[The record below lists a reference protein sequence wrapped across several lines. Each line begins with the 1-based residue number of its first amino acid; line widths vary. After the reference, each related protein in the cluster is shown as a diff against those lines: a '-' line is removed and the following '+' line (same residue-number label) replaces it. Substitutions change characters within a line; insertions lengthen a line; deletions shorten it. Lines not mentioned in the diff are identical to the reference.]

1 MPDES
6 KTLAYSATEID
17 AAIGAVGSKVD
28 KETGKGLST
37 NDYTDS
43 EKTKLSKFTGID
55 IFTLG
60 TALKSNDDLNSLTE
74 AGKWYATSTAIA
86 ATIVHSP
93 VTTAAFF
100 VINIPSVAGSRY
112 IQILIP
118 NDDSGDWYKRRY
130 VGASTW
136 NNWIK
141 YTGTVLT

>member
-1 MPDES
+1 MFEAL
-6 KTLAYSATEID
+6 LA
-17 AAIGAVGSKVD
+17 AAGKVD
-28 KETGKGLST
+28 KVDGKGLSS
-37 NDYTDS
+37 NDYTNS

-86 ATIVHSP
+86 ATIGHSP

>member
-1 MPDES
+1 MMFEAL
-6 KTLAYSATEID
+6 LA
-17 AAIGAVGSKVD
+17 AAGKVD
-28 KETGKGLST
+28 KVDGKGLSS
-37 NDYTDS
+37 NDYTNS

-60 TALKSNDDLNSLTE
+60 TALKSNDDLNSLIE

-86 ATIVHSP
+86 ATIGHSP